1 MALSGTVLTHFIL
14 NKVTFFKSQSEVTQG
29 H

>member
-1 MALSGTVLTHFIL
+1 MALSGTDLTHFIL
-14 NKVTFFKSQSEVTQG
+14 NKVSFKSQSEVTQG